1 MSIGRARRALLA
13 AAAAVTVAATAATSA
28 VAAPTAP
35 TAPAGPAAPA
45 SDGHAPHRATQA
57 ALEAQVQAGV
67 PGVLAEARDANGRW
81 TGSAGVADLRTYRE
95 RLPQDRFRIGSISK
109 VFSSVVLLQLEAEGK
124 VDLDDTLEHRLPGVV
139 RGNGNDGGRI
149 TIRQVLNHT
158 SGLFN
163 YTEDEKFQKELSTD
177 FFKHRYDT
185 REPADLLRTA
195 LSHRPD
201 FRPGTD
207 WHYSNTNYVV
217 AGMLIEKLTGHSYAD
232 EIRHRVVKPLGLRAT
247 TLPGT
252 SPGIPGPHGRGY
264 SKLSDD
270 PAAKIH
276 DTTEQNPSWAWAAGE
291 IISTTGDLNRF
302 YNALLG
308 GRLLPERQQRELL
321 TTVPSKGEPGETG
334 YGLGISK
341 AVTSC
346 GTPVWLHS
354 GGIQGSTSL
363 AVSSPDGRHTA
374 AFNLNGDWTG
384 DLAALVDAEYCG
396 IVPADGKAGDRTLRR
411 LTALR

>member
-1 MSIGRARRALLA
+1 MSSVRRARSTLVA
-13 AAAAVTVAATAATSA
+13 AAAAMTVAATAVTSA
-28 VAAPTAP
+28 VAAPA
-35 TAPAGPAAPA
+35 AGGRT
-45 SDGHAPHRATQA
+45 SHQATQA
-57 ALEAQVQAGV
+57 ALEAQVRAGV
-67 PGVLAEARDANGRW
+67 PGLLAEARDEDGRW
-81 TGSAGVADLRTYRE
+81 NGSAGVANVETHRK

-124 VDLDDTLEHRLPGVV
+124 VGLDDTLERRLPGVV
-139 RGNGNDGGRI
+139 RGNGNDGSRI

-158 SGLFN
+158 SGLYN
-163 YTEDEKFQKELSTD
+163 YTDDEGIRKSLSTD

-185 REPADLLRTA
+185 RKPADLLRTA
-195 LSHRPD
+195 LSHQPN
-201 FRPGTD
+201 FTPGTD
-207 WHYSNTNYVV
+207 WRYSNTNYIL

-232 EIRHRVVKPLGLRAT
+232 EIERRVVKPLGLRAT

-264 SKLSDD
+264 SKLFDD
-270 PAAKIH
+270 SSTKIY

-302 YNALLG
+302 YGALLA

-334 YGLGISK
+334 YGLGISR

-354 GGIQGSTSL
+354 GGIHGSTSL

-396 IVPADGKAGDRTLRR
+396 TSTPAPDAGDRRNGHRALQRM
-411 LTALR
+411 TALR

>member
-1 MSIGRARRALLA
+1 MSRRTAHKALVAL
-13 AAAAVTVAATAATSA
+13 AAAVTVAATAATSA
-28 VAAPTAP
+28 VAAPA
-35 TAPAGPAAPA
+35 AQAAPA
-45 SDGHAPHRATQA
+45 AGQHTSRHQATRA
-57 ALEAQVQAGV
+57 ALEAQVRAGL
-67 PGVLAEARDANGRW
+67 PGVLAEARDEHGRW
-81 TGSAGVADLRTYRE
+81 NGSAGVANLETHRK
-95 RLPQDRFRIGSISK
+95 RLPQDRFRIGSVSK

-124 VDLDDTLEHRLPGVV
+124 VDLDDTLERRLPGLV
-139 RGNGNDGGRI
+139 RGNGNDGSRI

-163 YTEDEKFQKELSTD
+163 YTEDPVLWKSLGTD

-185 REPADLLRTA
+185 RKPADLLRTA

-201 FRPGTD
+201 FRPGTG
-207 WHYSNTNYVV
+207 WHYSNTNYVL

-232 EIRHRVVKPLGLRAT
+232 EIERRVLKPLGLRAT

-264 SKLSDD
+264 SKLFGDASS
-270 PAAKIH
+270 KVY

-291 IISTTGDLNRF
+291 IISTTGDVNRF
-302 YNALLG
+302 YSALLG

-321 TTVPSKGEPGETG
+321 TTVPSQGQPGETG
-334 YGLGISK
+334 YGLGISH
-341 AVTSC
+341 AVTTC
-346 GTPVWLHS
+346 GKEVWLHT
-354 GGIQGSTSL
+354 GGIHGSTTL

-374 AFNLNGDWTG
+374 AFNLNGDWGG

-396 IVPADGKAGDRTLRR
+396 TFKPSPDTSGRHQALRR
-411 LTALR
+411 LTSLR

>member
-1 MSIGRARRALLA
+1 MSSTRTVRGALVA
-13 AAAAVTVAATAATSA
+13 AAAAMAVAATGVTSA
-28 VAAPTAP
+28 VAAPA
-35 TAPAGPAAPA
+35 AGART
-45 SDGHAPHRATQA
+45 SHQATQA
-57 ALEAQVQAGV
+57 ALEAQVRAGI
-67 PGVLAEARDANGRW
+67 PGLLAEARDENGRW
-81 TGSAGVADLRTYRE
+81 NGSAGVANTQTHRK

-124 VDLDDTLEHRLPGVV
+124 VDLDDTLERRLPGVV
-139 RGNGNDGGRI
+139 RGNGNDGSRI

-158 SGLFN
+158 SGLYN
-163 YTEDEKFQKELSTD
+163 YTDDEGIRKSLSTD

-185 REPADLLRTA
+185 RKPADLVRTA
-195 LSHRPD
+195 LSHRPN
-201 FRPGTD
+201 FQPGTD
-207 WHYSNTNYVV
+207 WRYSNTNYIL

-232 EIRHRVVKPLGLRAT
+232 EIGRRILKPLGLRAT

-252 SPGIPGPHGRGY
+252 SAGVPGPHGRAY
-264 SKLSDD
+264 SKLFDD
-270 PAAKIH
+270 STTKVY

-302 YNALLG
+302 YSALLG

-321 TTVPSKGEPGETG
+321 TAVPSTGDPGQTG
-334 YGLGISK
+334 YALGISR

-346 GTPVWLHS
+346 GTQVWLHS
-354 GGIQGSTSL
+354 GGIHGSTSL

-374 AFNLNGDWTG
+374 AFNLNGDWG
-384 DLAALVDAEYCG
+384 DDLDALVDAEYCG
-396 IVPADGKAGDRTLRR
+396 TSKPAPDTRDQRNGHRALQR

>member
-1 MSIGRARRALLA
+1 MGSARTVHRALIA
-13 AAAAVTVAATAATSA
+13 GAAAVTVAATAVTSA
-28 VAAPTAP
+28 VAAP
-35 TAPAGPAAPA
+35 AADA
-45 SDGHAPHRATQA
+45 RTSHRATQA
-57 ALEAQVQAGV
+57 ALEAQVRAGI
-67 PGVLAEARDANGRW
+67 PGLLAEARDEDGRW
-81 TGSAGVADLRTYRE
+81 NGSAGVANLETHRK

-124 VDLDDTLEHRLPGVV
+124 VDLDDTVERRLPGVV

-163 YTEDEKFQKELSTD
+163 YTNDEGFRKALGTD

-185 REPADLLRTA
+185 RKPADLLRTA

-207 WHYSNTNYVV
+207 WSYSNTNYIL
-217 AGMLIEKLTGHSYAD
+217 AGMLIEKLTGRPYAD
-232 EIRHRVVKPLGLRAT
+232 EIRRRVLRPLGLRAT

-252 SPGIPGPHGRGY
+252 SPGVPGPHGRGY
-264 SKLSDD
+264 SKLFGD
-270 PAAKIH
+270 PSAKIH

-302 YNALLG
+302 YGALLS

-334 YGLGISK
+334 YGLGISR

-354 GGIQGSTSL
+354 GGIHGSTSL

-374 AFNLNGDWTG
+374 AFNLNGDWGG

-396 IVPADGKAGDRTLRR
+396 AGTPAPGGDDGRDGHRALRR

>member
-1 MSIGRARRALLA
+1 MSSARTLRGALVA
-13 AAAAVTVAATAATSA
+13 AAAAVTVAATGVTSA
-28 VAAPTAP
+28 VAAP
-35 TAPAGPAAPA
+35 AAVA
-45 SDGHAPHRATQA
+45 RTSHQATQA
-57 ALEAQVQAGV
+57 ALEAHVRAGI
-67 PGVLAEARDANGRW
+67 PGLLAEARDENGRW
-81 TGSAGVADLRTYRE
+81 NGSAGVADTRTHRK

-124 VDLDDTLEHRLPGVV
+124 VDLDDTLERRLPGVV

-158 SGLFN
+158 SGLYN
-163 YTEDEKFQKELSTD
+163 YTEDTGVWKSLSTD
-177 FFKHRYDT
+177 FLKHRYDT
-185 REPADLLRTA
+185 RKPADLVRTA
-195 LSHRPD
+195 LSHQPD
-201 FRPGTD
+201 FKPGTN
-207 WHYSNTNYVV
+207 WHYSNTNYLL

-232 EIRHRVVKPLGLRAT
+232 EIGRRVVKPLGLRAT

-252 SPGIPGPHGRGY
+252 SPGVPGPHGRAY
-264 SKLSDD
+264 SKLFDD
-270 PAAKIH
+270 SSPKVY

-302 YNALLG
+302 YSALLG

-321 TTVPSKGEPGETG
+321 TAVPSTGDAGQTG
-334 YGLGISK
+334 YGLGIMR

-354 GGIQGSTSL
+354 GGIHGSTSL

-374 AFNLNGDWTG
+374 AFNLNGDWGG

-396 IVPADGKAGDRTLRR
+396 TSKPTPDTRDRRNDHRALQR